1 MKVGVVG
8 SGFVGATAAYA
19 LTLRGTCSDLVLVDR
34 DQDRARAEAEDI
46 AHAAPVSHGTRVTSG
61 DFAALSGCEAVVVAA
76 GANQKPGETRL
87 ELLERNAAIFRELI
101 PQVCEAAPLAA
112 LIIASNPV
120 DLLTDLAAS
129 YAPAE
134 QTVLGSGTVL
144 DSARFRHLIAQ
155 RAGVDATHVHGY
167 VLGEHGD
174 SEVLAWSTVQI
185 AGLRVE
191 EFMAARDLPWNSSVR
206 EEIDRGTR
214 DAAAAIIA
222 GKQATYYGIG
232 AALARIVEAVVLNR
246 RAILTVSG
254 PTPYG
259 TAMSLPRVV
268 GRGGIEQTLQPPL
281 TAEEAQQLERSA
293 QTLREALAALGEQQ
307 AKAK

>member
-34 DQDRARAEAEDI
+34 DAERARAEAEDI
-46 AHAAPVSHGTRVTSG
+46 AHAAPVSHGTRVSSG
-61 DFAALSGCEAVVVAA
+61 DFSALSGCDAVVVAA

-87 ELLERNAAIFRELI
+87 ELLGRNAAIFRELI
-101 PQVCEAAPLAA
+101 PQICEAAPLAA
-112 LIIASNPV
+112 LIIATNPV

-129 YAPAE
+129 YAPAS
-134 QTVLGSGTVL
+134 QVVLGSGTVL

-185 AGLRVE
+185 AGLGIE
-191 EFMAARDLPWNSSVR
+191 EFMAARQLPWNSALR

-214 DAAAAIIA
+214 DAAAAIIS
-222 GKQATYYGIG
+222 GKRATYYGIG
-232 AALARIVEAVVLNR
+232 AALARIVEAVILDR

-259 TAMSLPRVV
+259 IAMSLPRVV
-268 GRGGIEQTLQPPL
+268 GRSGIEETLQPPL
-281 TAEEAQQLERSA
+281 TAEETQQLERSA
-293 QTLREALAALGEQQ
+293 QTLREALGALEGRGERN
-307 AKAK
+307 